1 MSSRSFFVALALV
14 VCAGCGRSS
23 DEDHLEAMAA
33 EHRGDAPLARPAAR
47 ALVTAPIDAGSV
59 VYANLEGI
67 DVRGFLAQPRR
78 AADEPSP
85 PGVLVIHEWWGL
97 NDNIRSMARQLAAEG
112 YAALAVDLYGG
123 RVAEEPALARELMQ
137 AAQSR
142 PVAIQANLRQAHAY
156 LVDRIGAP
164 RTGSI
169 GWCFGGGVSL
179 EAALLLPGEL
189 DAAVVYYGRVVTDRK
204 RLERLDTPVLGL
216 FGGADRGIPVESVR
230 AFEAALR
237 ELGKTAEIHIYP
249 GAAHAFANPSGTRY
263 DAAAAED
270 AWARTLAFLK
280 QTLE

>member
-1 MSSRSFFVALALV
+1 MSSRSLFVALALV
-14 VCAGCGRSS
+14 ACAGCGRSS
-23 DEDHLEAMAA
+23 DEVYLEAMAA
-33 EHRGDAPLARPAAR
+33 EHRGDAPRASPAAR
-47 ALVTAPIDAGSV
+47 ASVTAPIDAGAV
-59 VYANLEGI
+59 VYANVEGL
-67 DVRGFLAQPRR
+67 DVRGFLARPQR
-78 AADEPSP
+78 AAGEPSP

-142 PVAIQANLRQAHAY
+142 PVAMQANLRQAHAY
-156 LVDRIGAP
+156 LVDRVGAP

-204 RLERLDTPVLGL
+204 RLERLDAPVLGL

-249 GAAHAFANPSGTRY
+249 GAQHAFANPSGSRY

-270 AWARTLAFLK
+270 AWARTLAFLARI
-280 QTLE
+280 LE